1 MYEMYFSYDFQD
13 QDQDQERQNLQK
25 KFSTSPQKIQKN
37 HNSLKI
43 QTPDKKIPQ
52 NKELSIS
59 EQNGSAIFFNAG
71 QTSV

>member
-25 KFSTSPQKIQKN
+25 KLNFTSEKFQQN
-37 HNSLKI
+37 HSSLKI

-59 EQNGSAIFFNAG
+59 EQNGSATIFKCG
-71 QTSV
+71 ID